1 MIMAMTTVKPGK
13 RVDLD
18 TDIPRAVGYHK
29 SARGRVADIAAYLLL
44 IILTLGFLLPFYLM
58 IRNGLSTR
66 AEITSP
72 EWTIFPA
79 DPQWEN
85 LTTLF
90 TDPDI
95 PMASSLVNSSII
107 AIGTTIGTLLFCSL
121 AGYGL
126 ARIPNRAANA
136 IFYAIVAT
144 LMIPAA
150 VTFVPS
156 FIIVSTLGWVSD
168 FRGLIIPG
176 LFSGFTTFLF
186 RQYFLGFPK
195 ELEEAARVDGLGY
208 WRTFW
213 RIVFPNSGAFFA
225 AIAVITFIG
234 SWNSFLWPLIV
245 AQDQS
250 SWTVQVTLS
259 TFITAQTINIPLL
272 FMAAV
277 VSILPLVF
285 VFVFLQRFL
294 VAGVAQTGIKG

>member
-1 MIMAMTTVKPGK
+1 MIM
-13 RVDLD
+13 VDLD

-29 SARGRVADIAAYLLL
+29 SARGRVADLAAYLLL

-285 VFVFLQRFL
+285 VFIFLQRFL